1 MNFLVHKLIF
11 KDEVGIACLAYNFIF
26 PPQFVK
32 YKIKIISVTKMHA
45 SQALISGFNHP
56 KM

>member
-26 PPQFVK
+26 PPQFAK
-32 YKIKIISVTKMHA
+32 YKIKIISITKMHA